1 MEYYEIKN
9 EIYEILVNSE
19 YFTIYLGKADAYKIE
34 FKKKRYTKKDALISL
49 KEIHNYS
56 YEEFIQNISDEI
68 SVLSFLNCNNIVK
81 MIDIIEIKGKN
92 YIAYEY
98 WNGGELRKY
107 MNYFLYFNESLV
119 QIILMQIVNGLID

>member
-19 YFTIYLGKADAYKIE
+19 YFKIYLGKADAYKIE
-34 FKKKRYTKKDALISL
+34 FKNKRYTKKDALISL

-98 WNGGELRKY
+98 
-107 MNYFLYFNESLV
+107 
-119 QIILMQIVNGLID
+119 